1 MLSEEAL
8 ERLSERLVNRIE
20 ELNLFMIKKLG
31 EQIVNIG
38 ELTPSQLRQVFQSV
52 QYGSN
57 FNDIVNMIAQITDKN
72 VEDIYNI
79 FEDVAK
85 KNQSY
90 AKQFYDYKKIPFIP
104 FEENDTLKSQV
115 KAIAESTVNQYLNM
129 SNTMAYVF
137 VNDYGIKEFSS
148 LSETYQKVTD
158 RAVLSISQGRESF
171 DTVMKKTMKELT
183 SQGLRTVD
191 YASGYSRRMDSSVR
205 MNIMDGVRRLNRE
218 LQMQFGEEF
227 GADGVEVSHHKN
239 SAPDHIDTV
248 DGKQF
253 SKEEYEQVNNG
264 LERHVGELN
273 CYHFIYPI
281 ILGVSKPLYS
291 KEQLEADKKANKEGF
306 EFEGTKYTNY
316 QGTQLQR
323 QLETKIRQY
332 KDRQIGAKAIQDKD
346 EVYKCQDKID
356 QLTQKYKELSDVSG
370 LPTKVDRLRVEGFTR
385 VAVNKNVY
393 NVDTNIK
400 YKHDRN
406 EIIKKAKEIT
416 TTKFQERTK
425 NTPIERI
432 NKNYSRYDLSKKTV
446 YLGVNADEY
455 SLIHE
460 LGHKLSFNFTKEEKI
475 EYNNILKKK
484 FSLYS
489 KSDFKKVTTDTG
501 KYWLL
506 KNSDGFVTKYQS
518 RIYHSWDSFV
528 KGKPN
533 PKYALE
539 YISVGVEYY
548 FKSPRLLKSTDKD
561 LYDFLDRMLKDD

>member
-31 EQIVNIG
+31 DQIVNIG

-72 VEDIYNI
+72 VEDIYSI
-79 FEDVAK
+79 FEDIAK

-104 FEENDTLKSQV
+104 FEENETLKSQV

-218 LQMQFGEEF
+218 LQTQFGEEF
-227 GADGVEVSHHKN
+227 GADGIEVSHHKN
-239 SAPDHIDTV
+239 AAPDHIDTV

-253 SKEEYEQVNNG
+253 SKEEYEEVNNS

-316 QGTQLQR
+316 EGTQLQR
-323 QLETKIRQY
+323 KLETKIRQY

-346 EVYKCQDKID
+346 EVYHCQEKID
-356 QLTQKYKELSDVSG
+356 QLTQKYKKLSDVSG

-385 VAVNKNVY
+385 VKARQNNTNENNFVNVTDKWLESATPNSHEVLDVEYFEVDNTKYKVDGKNVVLDY
-393 NVDTNIK
+393 SDKEKEVANWLETTLGGKLYMCPRINVPDGISTPD
-400 YKHDRN
+400 YLFRN
-406 EIIKKAKEIT
+406 E
-416 TTKFQERTK
+416 
-425 NTPIERI
+425 
-432 NKNYSRYDLSKKTV
+432 RYDLKEIRGSSSRV
-446 YLGVNADEY
+446 IDNA
-455 SLIHE
+455 I
-460 LGHKLSFNFTKEEKI
+460 
-475 EYNNILKKK
+475 
-484 FSLYS
+484 
-489 KSDFKKVTTDTG
+489 
-501 KYWLL
+501 
-506 KNSDGFVTKYQS
+506 
-518 RIYHSWDSFV
+518 
-528 KGKPN
+528 KGKQN
-533 PKYALE
+533 QATNFILDITESELSELE
-539 YISVGVEYY
+539 LIKQAENIYNSKGRIWVERIIM
-548 FKSPRLLKSTDKD
+548 KKNDKLVVIIERKKRD
-561 LYDFLDRMLKDD
+561 

>member
-72 VEDIYNI
+72 VEDIYSI

-104 FEENDTLKSQV
+104 FEENETLKSQV

-129 SNTMAYVF
+129 SNTMAYIF
-137 VNDYGIKEFSS
+137 INDYGIKEFSS

-218 LQMQFGEEF
+218 LQTQFGEEF
-227 GADGVEVSHHKN
+227 GADGIEVSHHKN

-253 SKEEYEQVNNG
+253 SKEEYEEVNNS

-316 QGTQLQR
+316 EGTQLQR
-323 QLETKIRQY
+323 KLETKIRQY

-346 EVYKCQDKID
+346 EVYHCQEKID
-356 QLTQKYKELSDVSG
+356 QLTQKYKKLSDVSG

-385 VAVNKNVY
+385 VKARQNNTNENNFVNVTDKWLESATPNSHEVLDAKYFEVDNTKYKVDGKNVVLDY
-393 NVDTNIK
+393 SDKEKEVANWLETTLGGKLYMCPRINVPDGISTPD
-400 YKHDRN
+400 YLFRN
-406 EIIKKAKEIT
+406 E
-416 TTKFQERTK
+416 
-425 NTPIERI
+425 
-432 NKNYSRYDLSKKTV
+432 RYDLKEIRGASSRV
-446 YLGVNADEY
+446 IDNA
-455 SLIHE
+455 I
-460 LGHKLSFNFTKEEKI
+460 
-475 EYNNILKKK
+475 
-484 FSLYS
+484 
-489 KSDFKKVTTDTG
+489 
-501 KYWLL
+501 
-506 KNSDGFVTKYQS
+506 
-518 RIYHSWDSFV
+518 
-528 KGKPN
+528 KGKQN
-533 PKYALE
+533 QATNFILDITESELSELE
-539 YISVGVEYY
+539 LIKQAENIYNSKGRIWVERIIM
-548 FKSPRLLKSTDKD
+548 KKNDKLVVIIERKKRD
-561 LYDFLDRMLKDD
+561 

>member
-57 FNDIVNMIAQITDKN
+57 FNDIVNMIAEITDKN
-72 VEDIYNI
+72 VEDIYSI

-104 FEENDTLKSQV
+104 FDENEELKSQV

-137 VNDYGIKEFSS
+137 INDTGVKEFTS
-148 LSETYQKVTD
+148 LSGIYQRVTD

-171 DTVMKKTMKELT
+171 DTVVKKTMKDLT

-218 LQMQFGEEF
+218 LQTQFGKEF
-227 GADGVEVSHHKN
+227 GADGIEVSHHKN
-239 SAPDHIDTV
+239 AAPDHIDTV

-253 SKEEYEQVNNG
+253 SKEEYEQVNNS

-332 KDRQIGAKAIQDKD
+332 KDRQIGAKSIKD
-346 EVYKCQDKID
+346 TKEVYHCQEKID

-385 VAVNKNVY
+385 VKVSKNVINDDNFT
-393 NVDTNIK
+393 NVTDKWLASATPNSHEVLDAKYFKVNDTK
-400 YKHDRN
+400 YKVDGKNVVLDYSTKEKEVANWLETTLGGKLYMCPRINVPDGISTPDYLFRN
-406 EIIKKAKEIT
+406 E
-416 TTKFQERTK
+416 
-425 NTPIERI
+425 
-432 NKNYSRYDLSKKTV
+432 RYDLKEIRGSSSRV
-446 YLGVNADEY
+446 IDNA
-455 SLIHE
+455 I
-460 LGHKLSFNFTKEEKI
+460 
-475 EYNNILKKK
+475 
-484 FSLYS
+484 
-489 KSDFKKVTTDTG
+489 
-501 KYWLL
+501 
-506 KNSDGFVTKYQS
+506 
-518 RIYHSWDSFV
+518 
-528 KGKPN
+528 KGKQN
-533 PKYALE
+533 QATNFILDITESELNELE
-539 YISVGVEYY
+539 LIKQAENIYNSKGRIWVERIIM
-548 FKSPRLLKSTDKD
+548 KKNDKLVVIIERKKRD
-561 LYDFLDRMLKDD
+561 